1 MVSKKLDEELEK
13 APENEKADEQ
23 DDKDEVST
31 DIDFPADM
39 LEVDGD
45 EIIEEVVK
53 SRSKRKI

>member
-1 MVSKKLDEELEK
+1 MK
-13 APENEKADEQ
+13 KADEQ

-53 SRSKRKI
+53 KSRSKRKI